1 MYSMYDDLEY
11 IMISKAS
18 IESKIK
24 EIAGVLD
31 EEYRDKNPVM
41 ICILK
46 GCAPFFT
53 DLIRAMTIPVQI
65 DFMAISSYGAG
76 STTSG
81 QVKMNKDLDKS
92 IEDRHVIIVE
102 DIMDSGYTL
111 SYLRNML
118 SSRKPASI
126 KICALLDKP
135 SRREVDITPD
145 YKGFEISNEFVVGYG
160 LDYAEKYRN
169 LPEIGVL
176 KREIYEKQASK

>member
-1 MYSMYDDLEY
+1 MYDDLEY
-11 IMISKAS
+11 IMISKES
-18 IESKIK
+18 IERKIK
-24 EIAGVLD
+24 EIASVLD
-31 EEYRDKNPVM
+31 DEYRDKNPVM

-53 DLIRAMTIPVQI
+53 DLIRAMKIPLQI

-76 STTSG
+76 ASTSG

-118 SSRKPASI
+118 TSRKPASI

-145 YKGFEISNEFVVGYG
+145 YKGFEIDNEFVVGYG

-176 KREIYEKQASK
+176 KREIYEK